1 MESQMAEAAKDN
13 DPFDLERFV
22 EAQAGTC
29 VLPKA
34 SIYETACDELHHGRK
49 RSHWM
54 WFVFP
59 QMQGLGSSPMS
70 QRFGIGSLDE
80 ARAYLAHPV
89 LGPRLMEVTRLM
101 LVARG
106 GSLRDILGSP
116 DDMKFRSSMTL
127 FAQTAGAGSIY
138 AEALDKLCEGKPDER
153 TLARL

>member
-1 MESQMAEAAKDN
+1 MAGMAEAAQN
-13 DPFDLERFV
+13 DDQFDLDRFV
-22 EAQAGTC
+22 EAQAR
-29 VLPKA
+29 V
-34 SIYETACDELHHGRK
+34 YETACDELRNGRK
-49 RSHWM
+49 QSHWM

-59 QMQGLGSSPMS
+59 QMKGLGSSPMS
-70 QRFGIGSLDE
+70 QRFGIGSLEE

-106 GSLRDILGSP
+106 GSLHDILGTP

-127 FAQTAGAGSIY
+127 FAHVAGAGSIY
-138 AEALDKLCEGKPDER
+138 AEALNKLCEGKPDEQ

>member
-1 MESQMAEAAKDN
+1 MAEAAQN
-13 DPFDLERFV
+13 DDQFDLDRFV
-22 EAQAGTC
+22 EAQAR
-29 VLPKA
+29 V
-34 SIYETACDELHHGRK
+34 YETACDELRNGRK
-49 RSHWM
+49 QSHWM

-59 QMQGLGSSPMS
+59 QMKGLGSSPMS
-70 QRFGIGSLDE
+70 QRFGIGSLEE

-106 GSLRDILGSP
+106 GSLHDILGTP

-127 FAQTAGAGSIY
+127 FAHVAGAGSIY
-138 AEALDKLCEGKPDER
+138 AEALNKLCEGKPDEQ